1 METRIFT
8 NIMVA
13 TDGSEAAKRAVDSAV
28 KIAQQNKAK
37 LYAVHVISPG
47 ETKVTQHDPRD
58 AEWKEH
64 IKENLMA
71 QGREATKY
79 VETAGKIVGVE
90 VESVILEGNPANEI
104 VNFAEKNDIELI
116 VTGTL
121 GKTGITKF
129 LLGSVAENVVRHSK
143 KPVLVAGIMES
154 GTKIKDKPYSQI
166 LIATDGS
173 KSAED
178 AAYLGIKFARQ
189 YDAKVYAVYVISITT
204 YDTVCLDESWSI
216 EHCEECEKTGHRAT
230 SSVVEKAKF
239 AGLEAESVILKGNTA
254 EKILDFADEHDI
266 DLVVVGSLG
275 KSGIEHFALGSVSEK
290 VVRHAKVPVLVVPRL

>member
-1 METRIFT
+1 M
-8 NIMVA
+8 
-13 TDGSEAAKRAVDSAV
+13 
-28 KIAQQNKAK
+28 
-37 LYAVHVISPG
+37 L
-47 ETKVTQHDPRD
+47 
-58 AEWKEH
+58 
-64 IKENLMA
+64 
-71 QGREATKY
+71 
-79 VETAGKIVGVE
+79 GVE

-143 KPVLVAGIMES
+143 KPVLVVGINMES

-189 YDAKVYAVYVISITT
+189 YGAKVYAVYVISITT
-204 YDTVCLDESWSI
+204 YEQFVWMNLGQQNSARNVRKPVTEQPLLLWKKQNLPD
-216 EHCEECEKTGHRAT
+216 
-230 SSVVEKAKF
+230 
-239 AGLEAESVILKGNTA
+239 LKPN
-254 EKILDFADEHDI
+254 
-266 DLVVVGSLG
+266 
-275 KSGIEHFALGSVSEK
+275 
-290 VVRHAKVPVLVVPRL
+290 P

>member
-1 METRIFT
+1 
-8 NIMVA
+8 MVA

-37 LYAVHVISPG
+37 LYAVHVIAPG

-71 QGREATKY
+71 QGRETTEY
-79 VETAGKIVGVE
+79 VETAGEIAGVE
-90 VESVILEGNPANEI
+90 VEPVILEGNPANEI

-116 VTGTL
+116 VAGTL
-121 GKTGITKF
+121 GKTGISKY

-143 KPVLVAGIMES
+143 KPVLVVGTGMES
-154 GTKIKDKPYSQI
+154 GTRIKDKPYSQI

-189 YDAKVYAVYVISITT
+189 YDAKV
-204 YDTVCLDESWSI
+204 
-216 EHCEECEKTGHRAT
+216 
-230 SSVVEKAKF
+230 
-239 AGLEAESVILKGNTA
+239 
-254 EKILDFADEHDI
+254 
-266 DLVVVGSLG
+266 
-275 KSGIEHFALGSVSEK
+275 
-290 VVRHAKVPVLVVPRL
+290 